1 MVNHT
6 RPATIKFL
14 DENIH
19 KTFSEI
25 NHSNVFLEESPKAK
39 EILKKERERPNQIKL
54 KSFSTAKETIS
65 KMKRQPT
72 D

>member
-39 EILKKERERPNQIKL
+39 EILKKERE
-54 KSFSTAKETIS
+54 T
-65 KMKRQPT
+65 
-72 D
+72 